1 MKLQV
6 GKKIALS
13 LLLLPWRRYFA
24 NNMRS
29 KYGDQ
34 LSDDDINEYASDSDW
49 ISANTR
55 HTINGF
61 MFGNINEYNGLLLS
75 FNSVVRWNIL
85 STGSTNAAITT
96 DEIVWEQNPVEDSTG
111 HNSDY
116 CTVSSPGYGSVNM
129 KPTTYSSTGTSFLF
143 YNTDYE
149 KQSSGMIG
157 MYAVRDDGYQSTVD
171 EDDSSSLNV
180 NQRTYTFF
188 IVIIVL
194 SVLGVLTLFCYSISP
209 SSFRYFNDSVGAS
222 GSDMSP
228 ILWDSSH
235 HMMPPLSSPASGN
248 SKPVQSSPTKSA
260 LSTNLTPES
269 NQPDSLSNGA
279 ASKVVMRV
287 KQAEI

>member
-1 MKLQV
+1 
-6 GKKIALS
+6 
-13 LLLLPWRRYFA
+13 
-24 NNMRS
+24 MRS

-85 STGSTNAAITT
+85 STVSTNAAITT
-96 DEIVWEQNPVEDSTG
+96 EEIAWEQNTVEDSTG

-129 KPTTYSSTGTSFLF
+129 KPTTYSSTGTFLF

-157 MYAVRDDGYQSTVD
+157 MYAVRDDGYQS
-171 EDDSSSLNV
+171 EDDSSSLKV
-180 NQRTYTFF
+180 NQRTYPFF
-188 IVIIVL
+188 IVIIVF

-209 SSFRYFNDSVGAS
+209 SSFRYLTGSVGAP

-248 SKPVQSSPTKSA
+248 NKPASAPTNSA

-269 NQPDSLSNGA
+269 NQPASLSNGA